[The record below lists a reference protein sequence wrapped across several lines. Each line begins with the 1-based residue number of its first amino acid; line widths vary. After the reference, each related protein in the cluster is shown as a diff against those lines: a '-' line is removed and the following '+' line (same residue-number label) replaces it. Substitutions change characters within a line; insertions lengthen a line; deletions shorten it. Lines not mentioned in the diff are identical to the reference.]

1 MRNKNATIYVEE
13 VDSTLFCNWA
23 ETPLAPGNSVRVRS
37 GGSFRAGI
45 VLGID
50 PVRTTPGS
58 SRVTIVTA
66 SGRVKKYTYAPA
78 GQGFRLSPIR

>member
-13 VDSTLFCNWA
+13 LDSTLFCNWA
-23 ETPLAPGNSVRVRS
+23 ETPLAPGNSVRVRR

-45 VLGID
+45 VLGLRPAQAI
-50 PVRTTPGS
+50 TGGS
-58 SRVTIVTA
+58 VVTILTA
-66 SGRVKKYTYAPA
+66 SGRVKKYTYVPA